1 MFTCVKHVFKYT
13 SKYCVLNN
21 NMSIDKLGAEVVTGD
36 CCTYQSCVVTLS
48 SAVDVSVRE

>member
-1 MFTCVKHVFKYT
+1 MFTCGKHAFKYT
-13 SKYCVLNN
+13 SEYCLLDK
-21 NMSIDKLGAEVVTGD
+21 NMLIEKLGAEVLTGN